1 MNNFPPAPPPS
12 LLEVTGLDVFYGD
25 FQALFGVS
33 LAVPPGG
40 ATALVGANGA
50 GKTTLLRAIAGAQPA
65 AAGSVRYG
73 GDDLTAAPPHRRIA
87 RGVALVPEGRK
98 LFPSLTVE
106 ENIQVG
112 AAAAAASDWPLDRI
126 YGVFPMLASRR
137 GQRAWSL
144 SGGEQQA
151 VAIARALAASPSLL
165 LLDEISLGL
174 APRVVGELYQTL
186 AGLREAGAT
195 LVIVEQDLRRAME
208 VCDDLVCLLEGR
220 VALAARVASVSREQ
234 VVAAYFGE
242 SSAHGPHRP
251 LNPTNPTHTP
261 SLQDPQNPT
270 HTPSLQDPQN
280 PTHTPSLQDPQN
292 PTHTPSLQD
301 PRDQERGP

>member
-1 MNNFPPAPPPS
+1 VTA

-33 LAVPPGG
+33 LAVARGR

-50 GKTTLLRAIAGAQPA
+50 GKTTLLRTIAGAQSA
-65 AAGSVRYG
+65 AAGSVRYDG
-73 GDDLTAAPPHRRIA
+73 GDPTTAPPHRRISA
-87 RGVALVPEGRK
+87 GIALVPEGRR

-112 AAAAAASDWPLDRI
+112 AAAAASSCWPLDRI
-126 YGVFPMLASRR
+126 YGVFPMLARRR
-137 GQRAWSL
+137 GQRASTL

-151 VAIARALAASPSLL
+151 VAIARALAAAPSLL

-186 AGLREAGAT
+186 TGLREEGAT
-195 LVIVEQDLRRAME
+195 LLIVEQDLRRAMAE
-208 VCDDLVCLLEGR
+208 CDDLVCLLEGR
-220 VALAARVASVSREQ
+220 VALAAPVASVTRDE

-242 SSAHGPHRP
+242 GAAGG
-251 LNPTNPTHTP
+251 
-261 SLQDPQNPT
+261 
-270 HTPSLQDPQN
+270 
-280 PTHTPSLQDPQN
+280 
-292 PTHTPSLQD
+292 
-301 PRDQERGP
+301 PRDREAAT

>member
-1 MNNFPPAPPPS
+1 VTPGAAPRPDPPAPPVEPPVEP

-33 LAVPPGG
+33 LSVARGR

-50 GKTTLLRAIAGAQPA
+50 GKTTLLRTIAGGQAA
-65 AAGSVRYG
+65 AAGSIRYAG
-73 GDDLTAAPPHRRIA
+73 SDLTSAPPHRRIS
-87 RGVALVPEGRK
+87 RGIALVPEGRR

-112 AAAAAASDWPLDRI
+112 AAAAASKEWPLDRI
-126 YGVFPMLASRR
+126 YDLFPMIARRR
-137 GQRAWSL
+137 GQRASTL

-151 VAIARALAASPSLL
+151 VAIARALAAAPALL

-195 LVIVEQDLRRAME
+195 LVIVEQDLRRAMAA
-208 VCDDLVCLLEGR
+208 CDDLVCLLEGR
-220 VALAARVASVSREQ
+220 VALAAPVPSTSRAA

-242 SSAHGPHRP
+242 DSRAESA
-251 LNPTNPTHTP
+251 
-261 SLQDPQNPT
+261 
-270 HTPSLQDPQN
+270 
-280 PTHTPSLQDPQN
+280 
-292 PTHTPSLQD
+292 
-301 PRDQERGP
+301 